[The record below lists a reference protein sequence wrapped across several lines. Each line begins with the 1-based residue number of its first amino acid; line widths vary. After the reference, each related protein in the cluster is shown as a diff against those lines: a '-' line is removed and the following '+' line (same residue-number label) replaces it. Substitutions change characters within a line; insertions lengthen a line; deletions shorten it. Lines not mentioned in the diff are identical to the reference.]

1 MPCWASPS
9 PRRQSLHIKPQYEEA
24 RIWLEKL
31 RLQLEATDD
40 EAETYTSEE
49 EEDGRPEGYA
59 SGEEPDE
66 M

>member
-1 MPCWASPS
+1 MPPFTPGRA
-9 PRRQSLHIKPQYEEA
+9 QSLQIKPQYEEA

-40 EAETYTSEE
+40 EGEVYTSEE
-49 EEDGRPEGYA
+49 EEEGALEGYA